1 MTGGPLIAA
10 QPDVTEDE
18 AVELLI
24 LRDRFGLSAEDVW
37 ARLPAWEVE
46 LLLAYARSSSEGEED
61 GGGSAREPGPGV
73 GVRGAPPR
81 AALDLPFET

>member
-1 MTGGPLIAA
+1 VTGGPLIAA

-46 LLLAYARSSSEGEED
+46 LLLAYARSSGEGEED
-61 GGGSAREPGPGV
+61 GGSARATRREV
-73 GVRGAPPR
+73 GVRGAPPL
-81 AALDLPFET
+81 AALDLPFED